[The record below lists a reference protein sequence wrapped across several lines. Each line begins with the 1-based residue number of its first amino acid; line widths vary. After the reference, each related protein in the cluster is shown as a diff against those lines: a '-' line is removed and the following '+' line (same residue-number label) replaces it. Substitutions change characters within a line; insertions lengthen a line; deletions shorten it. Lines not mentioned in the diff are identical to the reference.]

1 LIVWRIIGVEIGD
14 IVVEAGNLIIVI
26 AICVWIIRL
35 GRRRGWW
42 GRIVV
47 EQRPVRIGL
56 VRI

>member
-1 LIVWRIIGVEIGD
+1 LIVWRIIGVEIGH
-14 IVVEAGNLIIVI
+14 IVVEAGNFIVVI
-26 AICVWIIRL
+26 AICVRIVGL
-35 GRRRGWW
+35 GRRWWW